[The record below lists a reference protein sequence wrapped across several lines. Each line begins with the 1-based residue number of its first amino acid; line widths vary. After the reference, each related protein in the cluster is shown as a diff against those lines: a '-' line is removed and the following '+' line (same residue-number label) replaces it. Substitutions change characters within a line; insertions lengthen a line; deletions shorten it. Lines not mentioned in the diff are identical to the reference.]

1 MKLAEIPE
9 LKGVSPAEKVELI
22 DELWASMPRES
33 FPAPES
39 HLTEL
44 HRRVAAVQED
54 LSRALIPR
62 KPVKRFAPRRG
73 YDEATQLGN
82 PGGGPDDVFQARWSC
97 AGSWH
102 FSASRQTDWTH
113 SIPPEPSDTVGVVSA
128 LGRAETQPVA
138 RLWGPS
144 LLRDFDHLRR
154 KADRCRR
161 VVNFGSPD
169 RRRNSRDTAC
179 VPFSDTQPSTTG
191 AFCNPS
197 RSQTGNNIMGF

>member
-82 PGGGPDDVFQARWSC
+82 PGGGPDDAFQARWSC

-102 FSASRQTDWTH
+102 FSASRQMDWGH
-113 SIPPEPSDTVGVVSA
+113 SSPPEPRT
-128 LGRAETQPVA
+128 
-138 RLWGPS
+138 PS
-144 LLRDFDHLRR
+144 ELSQHLDGQKRSRSRDFGD
-154 KADRCRR
+154 
-161 VVNFGSPD
+161 P
-169 RRRNSRDTAC
+169 AC
-179 VPFSDTQPSTTG
+179 CATSTTFDVRRIAAG
-191 AFCNPS
+191 EL
-197 RSQTGNNIMGF
+197 